1 MLRRRFPFRSPIQ
14 IPEKLPGQA
23 EHSAGPDS
31 FHFMKQQ
38 LNLIIFR
45 TVDQIDLTYGNITG
59 KI

>member
-23 EHSAGPDS
+23 EYSAGPDS
-31 FHFMKQQ
+31 FHFIKRQF
-38 LNLIIFR
+38 NFIIFSSF
-45 TVDQIDLTYGNITG
+45 DQIDLTYGNITG